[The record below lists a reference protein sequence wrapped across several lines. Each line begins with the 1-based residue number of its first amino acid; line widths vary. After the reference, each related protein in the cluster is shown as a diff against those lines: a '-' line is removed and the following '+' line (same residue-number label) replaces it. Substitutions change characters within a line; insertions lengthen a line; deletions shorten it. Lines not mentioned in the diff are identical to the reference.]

1 MDTANLGHEPDSMSL
16 FGPFALDMRR
26 AQLTRSGVPVALRPK
41 TLALLSHFAA
51 HPGRVVSKD
60 ELLAAVWPGVVVTDD
75 SLSQC
80 VRELRTAL
88 GDDGQGLIKTVAR
101 RGYLFEPAP
110 QVQTPVAAAP
120 QPTWRNRRW
129 AWVGLGLA
137 CVLLFGGLTLA
148 WQRQQPPIGV
158 DQALKARR
166 SIAVMPFIELGA
178 GGRGYFAE
186 AITED
191 LITDLAKL
199 PDTLVIARTSAAAVA
214 ARETDARRIGR
225 ELGVRHVLSGSV
237 RRDGAAVQ
245 VNAQFASSD
254 NGAVLW
260 SGRFDYPDVAD
271 WAWKRDIGARIA
283 RVLDVRMTTAAAS
296 QSAAHNGKRL
306 DAIDATLQG
315 QHLLRHVVAHA
326 DLLRA
331 RAHFENAL
339 AIEPDSASAL
349 TGLAQSYLSEL
360 EGFWAIDV
368 ELPIALAEQTIA
380 RALATD
386 PDYLLA
392 QRLTADVLRQRGDL
406 EGALRVYQ
414 RVVADNPSEAWSHAR
429 IGAIKLRLGQ
439 PEEVAAHADV
449 ALRLS
454 PFETTLVGYSHLYA
468 GAAEYYLG
476 REDAAYERMRQS
488 AAAGANPR
496 QFDAFVWLAS
506 LDALHGREQQAAQH
520 AAQVVR
526 LRPRWTIS
534 SWLELTAPV
543 HPRLQAGRE
552 RFLDGLKK
560 AGLPRTAQPSP
571 SCRAPSSR
579 SCSCSSRAGSRAAPC
594 PAARGCRC
602 CSPAPGATAF
612 P

>member
-1 MDTANLGHEPDSMSL
+1 MDTTNPGHEPVSMSR
-16 FGPFALDMRR
+16 FGPFALDMSR
-26 AQLTRSGVPVALRPK
+26 AQLTCSGVPVALRPK
-41 TLALLSHFAA
+41 TLALLSYFTA

-88 GDDGQGLIKTVAR
+88 GDDGQGLIKTIAR

-110 QVQTPVAAAP
+110 QAPTADAALAAR
-120 QPTWRNRRW
+120 RNRRW
-129 AWVGLGLA
+129 VWVGLALA
-137 CVLLFGGLTLA
+137 CALLLGSLTLA
-148 WQRQQPPIGV
+148 WQREQAPVSV
-158 DQALKARR
+158 DQGLKARR
-166 SIAVMPFIELGA
+166 SIAVMPFTELGA
-178 GGRGYFAE
+178 GGREYFAE

-214 ARETDARRIGR
+214 ARETDSRKIGR

-245 VNAQFASSD
+245 INAQFAASD

-271 WAWKRDIGARIA
+271 WAWKRDIGTRIA
-283 RVLDVRMTTAAAS
+283 RVLDVRMTTAAAV
-296 QSAAHNGKRL
+296 QAAAHNGKRL

-315 QHLLRHVVAHA
+315 QHLLRHVVSLA

-331 RAHFENAL
+331 REHFERAL

-349 TGLAQSYLSEL
+349 TGLAQSQLSEF
-360 EGFWAIDV
+360 EAGWNIGV
-368 ELPIALAEQTIA
+368 QGIALAEKTIA
-380 RALATD
+380 RALAAD
-386 PDYLLA
+386 PDYLPA
-392 QRLTADVLRQRGDL
+392 QCLMGHVLRERGDF

-414 RVVADNPSEAWSHAR
+414 KVVAANPSDAWSHAR
-429 IGAIKLRLGQ
+429 IGVMKLRLGRL
-439 PEEVAAHADV
+439 EEVAVHTDA

-454 PFETTLVGYSHLYA
+454 PFEAALVGYSHLYA
-468 GAAEYYLG
+468 GDAEYYLG

-488 AAAGANPR
+488 AAAGPSPT
-496 QFDAFVWLAS
+496 QVGAFLRMAS
-506 LDALHGREQQAAQH
+506 IDALHGRGQEARQH
-520 AAQVVR
+520 AAQALR
-526 LRPRWTIS
+526 LLRPRWTIGAYRV
-534 SWLELTAPV
+534 WTAPV

-552 RFLDGLKK
+552 RFFEGLRK
-560 AGLPRTAQPSP
+560 AGLPE
-571 SCRAPSSR
+571 
-579 SCSCSSRAGSRAAPC
+579 
-594 PAARGCRC
+594 
-602 CSPAPGATAF
+602 
-612 P
+612 